1 MAMNVG
7 LLLFPFAVAWYTAS
21 FGLWTWR
28 QGNVRG
34 AIGIFV
40 VAAATFALPLYL
52 LLIGSKE

>member
-1 MAMNVG
+1 MNVV
-7 LLLFPFAVAWYTAS
+7 LLLLPAAAAWYTAS

-40 VAAATFALPLYL
+40 IAAVTFALPLYL
-52 LLIGSKE
+52 LLIGNKG